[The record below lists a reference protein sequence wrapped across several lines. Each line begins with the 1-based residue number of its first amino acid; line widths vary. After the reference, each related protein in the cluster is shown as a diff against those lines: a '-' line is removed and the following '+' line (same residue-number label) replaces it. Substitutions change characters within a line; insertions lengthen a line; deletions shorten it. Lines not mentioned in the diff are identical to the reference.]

1 MKPTINALAERL
13 QLQHHSTVGL
23 VDRLVERGFL
33 VRLRA
38 TDDRRHVLI
47 KLTSEGEECLRHLA
61 SHHLQEL
68 RSVGPEFVTIL
79 QRLMENVAVS

>member
-1 MKPTINALAERL
+1 
-13 QLQHHSTVGL
+13 L

-47 KLTSEGEECLRHLA
+47 KLTNDGEECLRRLA

-68 RSVGPEFVTIL
+68 RSVGPEFFTIL
-79 QRLMENVAVS
+79 QSLMENVAVS